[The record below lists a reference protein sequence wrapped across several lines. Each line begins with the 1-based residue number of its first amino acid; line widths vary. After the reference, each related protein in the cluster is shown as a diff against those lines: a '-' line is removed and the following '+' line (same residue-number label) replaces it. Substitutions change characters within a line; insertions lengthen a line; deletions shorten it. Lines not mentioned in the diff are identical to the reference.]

1 MLMAICLC
9 FSLQILHILI
19 AAQEVSDYRS
29 LRNIL
34 SYERITMARAMCR
47 DIEITDDIMLESQE
61 EFRVWL
67 QPRSAVGVDV
77 QYVPRR
83 TTVVIIDDDRPSKY

>member
-1 MLMAICLC
+1 
-9 FSLQILHILI
+9 
-19 AAQEVSDYRS
+19 
-29 LRNIL
+29 
-34 SYERITMARAMCR
+34 MCR

-61 EFRVWL
+61 QFRVWL

-83 TTVVIIDDDRPSKY
+83 ATVDIIDDDRPSKY